1 MDYLRELMPKLPT
14 TDFLK
19 KEALLYVESRYGRV
33 STGAAPG
40 ARVSL
45 VAMIECAYRFL
56 EVVVR
61 KKLSCTNFLQ
71 GKALKSF

>member
-33 STGAAPG
+33 STGW
-40 ARVSL
+40 VL
-45 VAMIECAYRFL
+45 
-56 EVVVR
+56 
-61 KKLSCTNFLQ
+61 
-71 GKALKSF
+71 ALLAEEK

>member
-1 MDYLRELMPKLPT
+1 
-14 TDFLK
+14 
-19 KEALLYVESRYGRV
+19 
-33 STGAAPG
+33 
-40 ARVSL
+40 L